1 MAYSNDEYQRKF
13 KSRMYKAGFMQKQVW
28 VKRNPEKQYKID
40 LDSFIKKL
48 KRLTSGWSEASL
60 SQLLNLF
67 IKITEAKKEAARK
80 RKDA

>member
-1 MAYSNDEYQRKF
+1 
-13 KSRMYKAGFMQKQVW
+13 MYKAGFMQKQVW